1 MDSSYC
7 PFCFPGWQ
15 TVYDNDLYE
24 IFESNGGNTADRKRI
39 TGGEVALW
47 TETVSHF
54 LKVLIFQ
61 EGKKKK

>member
-1 MDSSYC
+1 MDSSYW
-7 PFCFPGWQ
+7 PLCFPGWQ

-24 IFESNGGNTADRKRI
+24 ILESNGGTTADRERI

-54 LKVLIFQ
+54 FN
-61 EGKKKK
+61 KKL